1 MSSCGR
7 FVLLSVLLCLVLAVV
22 FVAGFGLG
30 RYVFPSIDTQ
40 VGQIAAEQQQQFSI
54 FWQAWQIIE
63 DQFYAEQP
71 LDYKAMT
78 YGAARGMVQS
88 LGDPHTAFLTPE
100 EADMFSQDLTGS
112 FGGIGVTIS
121 PTDDGYV
128 EVVKLIP
135 AGPAE
140 KTVLQ
145 PGDVILA
152 VDGKSIQGMTQNEAI
167 TLIRGEVGTQ
177 VTLRVRHESQEI
189 DLTLTRAVIAIPTTE
204 RRMLDNNI
212 AYLYLGEFN
221 ARAADLVNSDL
232 KELLKSEP
240 RGLILD
246 LRGDPGGYL
255 HIVEQIADEFLPE
268 GLLVIERSSSG
279 EESRRSTTSRGIAEN
294 IPLVVLVD
302 GGSASASEILAGA
315 VQDRGRAILIGEQT
329 YGKGSVQVTERLS
342 DGSAVA
348 VTIRRWYTPADRAID
363 GKGLTPDL
371 VVPLAEEDMEAG
383 RDPQLDRAITYLL
396 ENTPQ

>member
-1 MSSCGR
+1 MLVSLLLC
-7 FVLLSVLLCLVLAVV
+7 FVLSVV

-30 RYVFPSIDTQ
+30 RYVFPSIGTQ
-40 VGQIAAEQQQQFSI
+40 AAQIASEQQQQFSI

-63 DQFYAEQP
+63 DEFYAEQP

-78 YGAARGMVQS
+78 YGAARGMVES

-135 AGPAE
+135 GGPAE
-140 KTVLQ
+140 NTVLQ
-145 PGDVILA
+145 SGDVILA
-152 VDGKSIQGMTQNEAI
+152 VDGVSIKNMTQNEAI

-177 VTLRVRHESQEI
+177 VTLRVKHEGQEMDI
-189 DLTLTRAVIAIPTTE
+189 ALTRAIIAIPITE
-204 RRMLDNNI
+204 RKMLDDNI

-232 KELLKSEP
+232 TELLKSEP

-268 GLLVIERSSSG
+268 GLLVIERSASG
-279 EESRRSTTSRGIAEN
+279 EESRRNTTSRGVAEN

-315 VQDRGRAILIGEQT
+315 VQDRGRGVLIGEQT

-342 DGSAVA
+342 DSSAVA
-348 VTIRRWYTPADRAID
+348 VTIRRWFTPADRAID
-363 GKGLTPDL
+363 GKGLTPDV
-371 VVPLAEEDMEAG
+371 VVPLTEEDIKAG
-383 RDPQLDRAITYLL
+383 RDPQLDRAVTYLL
-396 ENTPQ
+396 ENAAQ